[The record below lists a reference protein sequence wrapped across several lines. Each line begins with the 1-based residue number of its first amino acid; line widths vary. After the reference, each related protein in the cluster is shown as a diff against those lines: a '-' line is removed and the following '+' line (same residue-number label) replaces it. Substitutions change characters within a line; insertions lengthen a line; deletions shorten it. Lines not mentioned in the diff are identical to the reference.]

1 MTRRLM
7 KEFFWLLLSIA
18 VALPVTGA
26 WPASGADL
34 DCLIEPY
41 DVVDVSSPVDGV
53 LESVE
58 VERGDLVKEGQVIAK
73 LESSVELA
81 AVTLA
86 RARARAKAAVDAAET
101 RLEFNK
107 QRLTRGETLFEK
119 DLIPLDELQQTQT
132 EGRLAEL
139 SLLEAKEEKRLAQLD
154 LRRAEAALAR
164 RTVHSP
170 LTGVVVKR
178 FLSAGEFTS
187 GETARS
193 EASIMRIAQLDPLR
207 VEVFAPL
214 SLLGQIAAGME
225 ATVVPEALTETF
237 HHVRVMVVDRV
248 VDSAS
253 GTFGVRL
260 QLPNPD
266 YKIPAGLKCKIRF
279 ETGKSAPPL
288 AESALERKSS

>member
-1 MTRRLM
+1 M
-7 KEFFWLLLSIA
+7 KEVFWLLLSIA
-18 VALPVTGA
+18 VALPVMGA

-58 VERGDLVKEGQVIAK
+58 R
-73 LESSVELA
+73 A
-81 AVTLA
+81 AVALA

-101 RLEFNK
+101 RLEFNRH
-107 QRLTRGETLFEK
+107 RLARGETLFEK

-154 LRRAEAALAR
+154 LRRAQAALAR

-187 GETARS
+187 GETGRS

-260 QLPNPD
+260 ELPNPD
-266 YKIPAGLKCKIRF
+266 YEIPAGLKCKIRF

-288 AESALERKSS
+288 AESVLERKSS